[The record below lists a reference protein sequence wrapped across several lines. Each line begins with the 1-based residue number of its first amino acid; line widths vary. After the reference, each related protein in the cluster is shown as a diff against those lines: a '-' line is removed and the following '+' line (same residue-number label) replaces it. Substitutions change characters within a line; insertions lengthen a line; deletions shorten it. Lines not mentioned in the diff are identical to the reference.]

1 MQRSVLAMKGAG
13 ILISVVMLLVVWGG
27 PIIAIDPKSG
37 KGKHY
42 IRLKENRKLVADPE
56 TGSLGIV
63 KRVPSGKSN
72 RVIIVEPDGNASQ
85 RGNNEGRGK

>member
-1 MQRSVLAMKGAG
+1 MKSAG

-42 IRLKENRKLVADPE
+42 IRLKQNNKLVADPE

-72 RVIIVEPDGNASQ
+72 KVIIVEPDGNASQ
-85 RGNNEGRGK
+85 RGNNEDKEK